1 VTRRTGS
8 AARAAPF
15 DVALA
20 ATLHDPPG
28 ALAAEVR
35 RLLPRLQALYAHVA
49 VATSPP
55 TAPALRA
62 CLARAGAYAG
72 TPAQNARGPLYR
84 LALRRALGYGAARV
98 HYVDFDRALH
108 WQRCAPRELEA
119 VLRAAGRRRVLV
131 LGRTPAAHRSHH
143 RPLYA
148 TETVVNRLLAERAGL
163 GGRVD
168 LLVPAFVLDAA
179 HGRTLLARSRA
190 RDAAI
195 YGEWAALVLGLDRE
209 IAYLECR
216 GLDWET
222 PDRDRR
228 RGLAAW
234 RRRLDTPEEW
244 RLRTAM
250 ATAIVRG
257 FARARA
263 RWPMPPPRLVRLG
276 PRRR

>member
-1 VTRRTGS
+1 VRSRAGN

-28 ALAAEVR
+28 ALAADMR

-62 CLARAGAYAG
+62 LLARAGAYAG

-84 LALRRALGYGAARV
+84 LALRRALACGAARV

-108 WQRCAPRELEA
+108 WQRRAPRELEA
-119 VLRAAGRRRVLV
+119 VLRAARRRPVLL

-163 GGRVD
+163 EGRVD
-168 LLVPAFVLDAA
+168 LLVPAFLLDAA

-195 YGEWAALVLGLDRE
+195 YGEWAALVLSLDRE
-209 IAYLECR
+209 VAYLECR

-228 RGLAAW
+228 CGLAAW
-234 RRRLDTPEEW
+234 RRRLETPEEW

-250 ATAIVRG
+250 AAAIVRG
-257 FARARA
+257 FARARE

>member
-1 VTRRTGS
+1 APAAPGALRARRGGDEPAHRPGAAGVPRPRRGLRGHSRTERPRAPLPPRAAARARLRRRTG
-8 AARAAPF
+8 
-15 DVALA
+15 
-20 ATLHDPPG
+20 TLRRLRPG
-28 ALAAEVR
+28 A
-35 RLLPRLQALYAHVA
+35 AL
-49 VATSPP
+49 
-55 TAPALRA
+55 
-62 CLARAGAYAG
+62 
-72 TPAQNARGPLYR
+72 
-84 LALRRALGYGAARV
+84 
-98 HYVDFDRALH
+98 
-108 WQRCAPRELEA
+108 A

-234 RRRLDTPEEW
+234 RRRLDTP
-244 RLRTAM
+244 
-250 ATAIVRG
+250 
-257 FARARA
+257 
-263 RWPMPPPRLVRLG
+263 
-276 PRRR
+276 